1 MSSMHLKRY
10 VVDVLLYA
18 LYGAFVGWSFMSQA
32 IYGPIHS
39 CHVKHPHGII
49 VFGPPSGLPVTA
61 ANAAFWHGAV
71 PSWQVLSTPIETRSA
86 RFSCNAFKTSTQRG
100 RAISPSHCMC
110 VCVSRIHCHRF
121 IMKHNDA
128 ELFRMMPKQTRIQP
142 YRLPRV
148 TLMSYRSENPTTLTL
163 YGPMTQY
170 DLVWLMA
177 FIYMNLAS

>member
-1 MSSMHLKRY
+1 MM
-10 VVDVLLYA
+10 
-18 LYGAFVGWSFMSQA
+18 
-32 IYGPIHS
+32 
-39 CHVKHPHGII
+39 
-49 VFGPPSGLPVTA
+49 
-61 ANAAFWHGAV
+61 
-71 PSWQVLSTPIETRSA
+71 
-86 RFSCNAFKTSTQRG
+86 
-100 RAISPSHCMC
+100 
-110 VCVSRIHCHRF
+110 
-121 IMKHNDA
+121 HNDA